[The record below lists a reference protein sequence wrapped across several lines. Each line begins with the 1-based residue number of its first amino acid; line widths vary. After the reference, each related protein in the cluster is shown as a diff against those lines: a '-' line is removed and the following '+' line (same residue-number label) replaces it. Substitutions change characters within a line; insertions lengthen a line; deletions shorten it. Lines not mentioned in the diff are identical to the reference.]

1 MSKERK
7 RESEKMKAKLEQQM
21 AQLRP
26 KQDSSPKDIIQESI
40 ESVKSLLKN
49 HGGMK
54 RDEARYSVGISGR
67 PPPSAYYGHSIRP
80 RDEPFAVGSLILWA
94 LLGGSVLMYLKYKFG
109 WNFGISRGR
118 NQKRGRWIRDRSLGG
133 KMVFIED
140 APSQQRPLWD
150 DLPSDDLDVQRKSLV
165 SYGSDVEKEIHEEK
179 VVPLWWAPPAA
190 VKYVSSSRKDELAS
204 TAKGILRQLENE
216 KIALGQDYSL
226 SLLVSLRSCCHNAGG
241 ISVTPSTQS
250 GRDSML
256 RSAVKYA
263 LSNPKSML
271 GGYEPSRFISGLAQ
285 DLGIPEERAIVIVHS
300 EIAAQCR
307 GALIDAEAAFRV
319 GDDGLVSQSLSKI
332 VHALQSFPIPAGTP
346 EMELVGRSV
355 MQHNSLEF
363 RKAVFFAAGSHD
375 LLIAPIV
382 AEMVGFNA
390 DLVMPQLLLQAGQ
403 GKTDE

>member
-1 MSKERK
+1 MK
-7 RESEKMKAKLEQQM
+7 RESERRKALLEQQM
-21 AQLRP
+21 AQSKL
-26 KQDSSPKDIIQESI
+26 KQDDSPKDVIHESI
-40 ESVKSLLKN
+40 ESIKSLIKN
-49 HGGMK
+49 QGSSK
-54 RDEARYSVGISGR
+54 SEKARYSVGISRR
-67 PPPSAYYGHSIRP
+67 PPPAAYYGHSIRP
-80 RDEPFAVGSLILWA
+80 REEPLAVGSLILWA
-94 LLGGSVLMYLKYKFG
+94 LLGGSVLIYLKNKFG
-109 WNFGISRGR
+109 WSLGSGHGR
-118 NQKRGRWIRDRSLGG
+118 NQKRGKWVRDRSLGG

-140 APSQQRPLWD
+140 APPQARPLWD
-150 DLPSDDLDVQRKSLV
+150 DLPSEDLDDQKSLAA
-165 SYGSDVEKEIHEEK
+165 YGSDFKKDVHQDKI
-179 VVPLWWAPPAA
+179 VPLWWAPPAA
-190 VKYVSSSRKDELAS
+190 VKYVSSSRKDELTS
-204 TAKGILRQLENE
+204 TARGILRQLENE
-216 KIALGQDYSL
+216 KISLGQDYSL

-256 RSAVKYA
+256 RSAIKYS

-285 DLGIPEERAIVIVHS
+285 DLGIPEDRAIVIVHS

-319 GDDGLVSQSLSKI
+319 DNGGLVSQSLSKI
-332 VHALQSFPIPAGTP
+332 VYALQSFPIPAGTP

-375 LLIAPIV
+375 LSIAPIV

-390 DLVMPQLLLQAGQ
+390 DLVMPQLLLQAKQGQ
-403 GKTDE
+403 SD